1 MEVSKWSS
9 GYRRRATSAREP
21 DFYCQLSLYK
31 FTLCSTRSLTS
42 FDFAHVPS
50 CWFDGFVFFQGEPTP
65 SQDKKVNYMLR
76 KLDGR
81 VVIVGAQRVL
91 ESQILKC
98 QLSLYKLT
106 LCGTRFFI
114 FFTFVHVLSCWLNG
128 FVFIFRLTM
137 RTSLFFQTET
147 KR

>member
-1 MEVSKWSS
+1 MEVSRWSS
-9 GYRRRATSAREP
+9 GYRKRTTSAREP

-42 FDFAHVPS
+42 FDFVHVPC
-50 CWFDGFVFFQGEPTP
+50 CWLNGFFFFQGE

-106 LCGTRFFI
+106 LSGTGFFI
-114 FFTFVHVLSCWLNG
+114 FFTFVHVPSCWLNG
-128 FVFIFRLTM
+128 FVFIFRLAM
-137 RTSLFFQTET
+137 RRSLFFQET